1 MNITLRFFFIL
12 NDYMH
17 YLNFVI
23 LLKKKKK
30 KKKKII
36 IIIIVFKLK
45 NNHKIEY

>member
-12 NDYMH
+12 NDYMN

-23 LLKKKKK
+23 LIKKKK

>member
-23 LLKKKKK
+23 LLKKKN

-36 IIIIVFKLK
+36 IIIILFKLK